1 MGDGTEFDDAL
12 LGLRGF
18 RVVAVTEDG
27 DELLVGIETTRRA
40 AGCPSCGVIAR
51 TKDRLRVI
59 IRDLPAFDRRVRL
72 VWSKRRFSC
81 PEPDCPVQ
89 TWTERSDELPDRRVL
104 SARAGRECT
113 RAVGQEARSVASLA
127 RWLGVSWATVMAA
140 VRDYGTPLVDD
151 PGRVEEVS
159 SLGIDESAF
168 LKANAEHPTMYVT
181 GFVDLERRVVI
192 DMIEGNR
199 AIDVS
204 RWLSSKDESFL
215 AGISTVAC
223 DLHEGYRSGLHPH
236 LDHARQVADPFHVV
250 AANRCVD
257 HVRRRSDYRNGEA
270 MTRAGM
276 RDRLDRAVAIAEQTC
291 PSLHGRQVSPHTL
304 RHSTAVHLLESG
316 ADLTVIALW
325 FGPFQPRRHPPI
337 PRSRPI
343 HQRGHTPTTGRP
355 QPGASPAP
363 AERPTLGLP
372 GTPLIMC
379 SPPNRKPPRQQRIRA
394 TAAHNRELSRI
405 GDVGH
410 PEMVRLGSRN
420 WRSTRPA
427 GRSACGSKIVVRLV
441 LPLTTP
447 LSPRELI
454 KRARWSRP
462 TSMSS
467 RMAAFQ
473 GFLGPLRPSWPCRWR
488 PASHRTPRG
497 SQRRGERLDPSAQLG
512 TSSVLA

>member
-27 DELLVGIETTRRA
+27 DELLVGIETIRRA

-89 TWTERSDELPDRRVL
+89 TWTERSDELPNRRVL

-204 RWLSSKDESFL
+204 RWLS
-215 AGISTVAC
+215 
-223 DLHEGYRSGLHPH
+223 R
-236 LDHARQVADPFHVV
+236 
-250 AANRCVD
+250 
-257 HVRRRSDYRNGEA
+257 
-270 MTRAGM
+270 
-276 RDRLDRAVAIAEQTC
+276 
-291 PSLHGRQVSPHTL
+291 
-304 RHSTAVHLLESG
+304 
-316 ADLTVIALW
+316 
-325 FGPFQPRRHPPI
+325 FGPFQPRRHAPI

-379 SPPNRKPPRQQRIRA
+379 SPPNRKPPLQQRIRA

-410 PEMVRLGSRN
+410 PEMVRLGGRN